1 MKKMIAM
8 CFVAII
14 LSTSLLMAQQT
25 DSLPPRV
32 YNWADLKPE
41 KEESRVVR
49 RVMEGSTTALSHFEV
64 HSTTLEPGKAPHPPH
79 VHENMEEL
87 IIVKEG
93 TVKITINE
101 VSKIMGPGSI
111 AFAMPGD
118 KHGIENT
125 GSTQATYYILKYQSK
140 LPMNAERGKQH
151 GGSFMID
158 WNDPEFKKTEKGGR
172 RDFFN
177 RPTSQLEKF
186 EMHTTALNPGF
197 DSHAP
202 HTHKEEEIILL
213 LKGNVEMYIAGNLY
227 KAAPGDI
234 LFLSS
239 GVSHAL
245 KNTGSEQCEYFAF
258 QWRN

>member
-1 MKKMIAM
+1 MKSILLL
-8 CFVAII
+8 CFLAG
-14 LSTSLLMAQQT
+14 STVLAAQQT

-32 YNWADLKPE
+32 YRWSDLITK
-41 KEESRVVR
+41 KEETRVVR
-49 RVMEGSTTALSHFEV
+49 PVLEGSTTTLSHFEV

-79 VHENMEEL
+79 VHQDTEEL
-87 IIVKEG
+87 IIVREG
-93 TVKITINE
+93 QVKIIINGT
-101 VSKIMGPGSI
+101 SKILGPGSI

-118 KHGIENT
+118 EHGIQNT
-125 GSTQATYYILKYQSK
+125 GNTQATYYILKYKSK
-140 LPMNAERGKQH
+140 LPMNAERAKQH
-151 GGSFMID
+151 GGSFMLD
-158 WNDPEFKKTEKGGR
+158 WNELAFKKTDKGGR

-227 KAAPGDI
+227 KATPGDI
-234 LFLSS
+234 IFLSS

-245 KNTGSEQCEYFAF
+245 KNTGNEQCEYFAF